1 MTKKRLMV
9 ALVTVVLSA
18 GALGACGSSQSSA
31 AAQVCTDGANL
42 HKAVDGVVTDLKDL
56 NLGKAKDGL
65 SSVND
70 AFDQL
75 KKSASQL
82 KAEEAKSP
90 VAADRPIE
98 ERPAGLEE
106 RAVAERISSRLEQGN
121 DPVPVPLHA
130 NHRHSEVPVL
140 SGPSVTGGERLSA
153 RRHA

>member
-18 GALGACGSSQSSA
+18 GALGACGSSQPSA

-82 KAEEAKSP
+82 KAEEAKTLSP
-90 VAADRPIE
+90 QIDQLKSDLQDLKNVRSLSE
-98 ERPAGLEE
+98 FQAGWSKVTTQFQSLYTQ
-106 RAVAERISSRLEQGN
+106 ITDTLKC
-121 DPVPVPLHA
+121 
-130 NHRHSEVPVL
+130 
-140 SGPSVTGGERLSA
+140 PS
-153 RRHA
+153 